1 MGQPAQFGTHKAKLS
16 LSNIIYSQQKCD
28 KPVLPCP
35 PPSGSPGLVSEV
47 INTLMAGMGG
57 MPPLDNFQFQ
67 IPKLSF
73 LQTVFSGYLKRREI
87 TIVAKT
93 SRSLGSSQ
101 V

>member
-57 MPPLDNFQFQ
+57 MPPLLTISNSRYQSGAFC
-67 IPKLSF
+67 KL
-73 LQTVFSGYLKRREI
+73 FSLD
-87 TIVAKT
+87 T
-93 SRSLGSSQ
+93 
-101 V
+101 